1 MQGENDPRVPASE
14 SRQIVSAVRDTGQEV
29 WFMNALNEGHGL
41 RKKENRDLFMEVVNL
56 FLQKHFEI

>member
-1 MQGENDPRVPASE
+1 
-14 SRQIVSAVRDTGQEV
+14 
-29 WFMNALNEGHGL
+29 MNALNEGHGL